1 MKHSLIF
8 LLCALIVSCGASSD
22 SSSSSSSANSSFSQ
36 SDLSGTWVGKL
47 TPDNPNDKF
56 RLLYFEATANGEV
69 AEAADSVGNEWYNI
83 NATISADLLSNGELI
98 MDFSS
103 DSGPKKLHMEGNMTN
118 SMSSIQGSYNY
129 ENLFGVSA
137 VGTFELVLSGGVD
150 QFTNIDFSGSWS
162 GGFGIGHLHNE
173 RLLTFE
179 LDEAGHVVSGSLI
192 NTVTGDE
199 IHHYSAGSGNFE
211 IEDTING
218 RINNFV
224 LVADDG
230 AIAECGFLLVDIDLE
245 LIAGVGTDSEVGA
258 AVIEVRR

>member
-8 LLCALIVSCGASSD
+8 LLCVLIVSCGASSD
-22 SSSSSSSANSSFSQ
+22 SSSSSSGANSSFSQ

-118 SMSSIQGSYNY
+118 SMSSIRGSYNY
-129 ENLFGVSA
+129 ENIFGLSAVAHSNWCYPVASISLRISISLVHGQAVSA
-137 VGTFELVLSGGVD
+137 LAIFITS
-150 QFTNIDFSGSWS
+150 
-162 GGFGIGHLHNE
+162 
-173 RLLTFE
+173 
-179 LDEAGHVVSGSLI
+179 A
-192 NTVTGDE
+192 
-199 IHHYSAGSGNFE
+199 YSHSN
-211 IEDTING
+211 
-218 RINNFV
+218 
-224 LVADDG
+224 
-230 AIAECGFLLVDIDLE
+230 
-245 LIAGVGTDSEVGA
+245 
-258 AVIEVRR
+258 